1 MTSKEMEARSGVP
14 RANIRYYESEGLLTP
29 ARAKNGYRDYSE
41 ADLALLEKIKLL
53 RRLGIGVEELR
64 ELQRGSRNLTEA
76 LDSRMASLAGERG
89 TLERVEQVCGELR
102 RSGQTF
108 ETLDPG
114 PCLSALDAPAL
125 PAAEGMVWWKAPPA
139 PALPETDALPVYTGL
154 SRRLLARLFDE
165 WGMMFFLVGAIAL
178 TGHNPSL
185 TSGLALDLA
194 VQSIWLFLE
203 PLLLRLFGTTPGK
216 ALLGLRIT
224 GRNGKKLTYSEG
236 FTRHLLLLW
245 HGEGFFIPIW
255 SWIQMFRTA
264 RRCWNDEPQP
274 WDVDTAYEA
283 APFRPLRHAG
293 AMALASAL
301 ILAGAEAANSYSQ
314 LPPQPGGS
322 DGGGVYGE
330 LQPASRLYQPIPLL
344 DSGRDGRVEEG
355 SGPAGDLCGTPG
367 RRRRLA
373 HGPRFPLHP
382 GERGGAGRHLG
393 AVCGEHGRVDLPSR
407 HYHYHGGHG
416 PDLGPGGRPL
426 LDLRP
431 PGPGKQSRRGGLG
444 RRLYPPPGRRRHH
457 LGGGEPE
464 FYHQRGH
471 GLSGGRGGQFSL
483 LALRHRPGGVTRGA
497 SGKKEALM
505 ICPYCQSEMQKGELT
520 ADGRRG
526 ITWWPSDG
534 PSWNRVIVAK
544 NALWQSQA
552 EAFYCGTCKKI
563 LIDV

>member
-1 MTSKEMEARSGVP
+1 MTSKEMETRSGVP

-41 ADLALLEKIKLL
+41 ADLRQLEKIKLL
-53 RRLGIGVEELR
+53 RRLGVGVEELR
-64 ELQRGSRNLTEA
+64 ELQRGSRSLGQA

-125 PAAEGMVWWKAPPA
+125 PAAEGAVWWKTPPA

-165 WGMMFFLVGAIAL
+165 WGMMFFLMGAIAL

-224 GRNGKKLTYSEG
+224 GRNGEKLTYSEG

-293 AMALASAL
+293 AMVLASAL
-301 ILAGAEAANSYSQ
+301 ILAGAKAANSYSQ
-314 LPPQPGGS
+314 LPPNRGDLTVAEFTENYNRQAAYISQSPSWILDETGAWKRVPDPPGTYVVHLDGDADWRLDHDFRYTLENGAVRAVTWERS
-322 DGGGVYGE
+322 VENTEEWIYLPVTTITTAATALIWAQEDAPFWTSGHRALVNSLAEADWDGGFT
-330 LQPASRLYQPIPLL
+330 LR
-344 DSGRDGRVEEG
+344 RDG
-355 SGPAGDLCGTPG
+355 
-367 RRRRLA
+367 
-373 HGPRFPLHP
+373 
-382 GERGGAGRHLG
+382 
-393 AVCGEHGRVDLPSR
+393 AV
-407 HYHYHGGHG
+407 
-416 PDLGPGGRPL
+416 
-426 LDLRP
+426 
-431 PGPGKQSRRGGLG
+431 
-444 RRLYPPPGRRRHH
+444 
-457 LGGGEPE
+457 
-464 FYHQRGH
+464 
-471 GLSGGRGGQFSL
+471 
-483 LALRHRPGGVTRGA
+483 
-497 SGKKEALM
+497 
-505 ICPYCQSEMQKGELT
+505 
-520 ADGRRG
+520 
-526 ITWWPSDG
+526 ITWEVESRNFTISEGMAFPVDEG
-534 PSWNRVIVAK
+534 DNFLSWRCAI
-544 NALWQSQA
+544 AL
-552 EAFYCGTCKKI
+552 EG
-563 LIDV
+563 